1 MDVQAKHLST
11 KQSTWRG
18 RYARMWALTGAAVQN
33 VDPVRARARARLPR
47 GARSQRAAHA
57 AAVRLPPLLPPAGDI
72 RHHQHVA
79 VVRCD

>member
-33 VDPVRARARARLPR
+33 VDPVRARARVAATRNCLWRASSATALSRRPR
-47 GARSQRAAHA
+47 
-57 AAVRLPPLLPPAGDI
+57 PAGDVC
-72 RHHQHVA
+72 HHQHVA
-79 VVRCD
+79 VVRGD